1 MVQPKKHLGQ
11 HFLIDENIAKKIVD
25 YISPKSHFVLEIGP
39 GTGVLSKYLLRKNIE
54 NYLAVDID
62 HESIDFL
69 KAHYPA
75 DAEKFVY
82 ADFLKLNLMD
92 IFPGKIT
99 VIGNFPYNISTQI
112 LFRIIEQRTQVTEVL
127 GMFQKEVA
135 ERICSGPGTKKY
147 GIPSVLIQSYFDVE
161 YLFTVNENVF
171 FPPPKVKSAVIRIS
185 RNKTEQLNCD
195 ESLFFQLVKTG
206 FNQRRKTLR
215 NSLKS
220 FGIAENEWI
229 TELFNKR
236 AEQLTVSDFE
246 LLAQQAMQN
255 NQQY

>member
-11 HFLIDENIAKKIVD
+11 HFLRDENIAKKIVG
-25 YISPKSHFVLEIGP
+25 YVSPQTPFVLEIGP
-39 GTGVLSKYLLRKNIE
+39 GTGVLSKYLLKADVK

-62 HESIDFL
+62 RESIEFL
-69 KAHYPA
+69 KTNFPE

-82 ADFLKLNLMD
+82 ADFLRLNLED
-92 IFPGKIT
+92 IYPGKIT

-112 LFRIIEQRTQVTEVL
+112 LFRIIEHRNKVTEVI

-147 GIPSVLIQSYFDVE
+147 GIPSVLIQAYFDVE

-185 RNKTEQLNCD
+185 RNKTERLNCD
-195 ESLFFQLVKTG
+195 ESLFFQLVKAG

-220 FGIAENEWI
+220 FGIVENEMI
-229 TELFNKR
+229 KILLDKR

-246 LLAQQAMQN
+246 ILARQAIQN
-255 NQQY
+255 K

>member
-1 MVQPKKHLGQ
+1 MVQAKKHLGQ

-25 YISPKSHFVLEIGP
+25 YVSPNSQFVLEIGP
-39 GTGVLSKYLLRKNIE
+39 GTGVLSKYLLKMDIE

-62 HESIDFL
+62 RESIDFL
-69 KAHYPA
+69 KSHYPA
-75 DAEKFVY
+75 DAEKFVR

-112 LFRIIEQRTQVTEVL
+112 LFRIIEQRTQVTEVI

-255 NQQY
+255 N